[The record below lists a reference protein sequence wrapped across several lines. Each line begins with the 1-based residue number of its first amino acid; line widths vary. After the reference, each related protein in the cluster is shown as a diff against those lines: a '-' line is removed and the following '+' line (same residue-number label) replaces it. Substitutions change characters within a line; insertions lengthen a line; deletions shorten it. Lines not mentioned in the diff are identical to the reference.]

1 MAKKRGNNEGSITK
15 RRDGRYM
22 ARMTI
27 GRNPVTGKLKRV
39 TLYGHSCTEVAEKFA
54 KALHDKS
61 RDTFI
66 ALHRITLGEWLET

>member
-1 MAKKRGNNEGSITK
+1 
-15 RRDGRYM
+15 M

-39 TLYGHSCTEVAEKFA
+39 ALYGHCREEVAEKLA

-61 RDTFI
+61 QDTFI
-66 ALHRITLGEWLET
+66 APHRLTLGGWLDNVAVAV